1 MSQHLSG
8 GIRENSGEN
17 RNQRSR
23 ILGYMESSS
32 PINVQ
37 RPLTGLGVMS
47 DRVLTQRNT
56 NTAATSVQ
64 QNMHEDYDMDDN
76 CQESKQQATKK
87 QIYEQRIKGQE
98 DKITKL
104 QASDDSRLKQI
115 KENMNKLVETIQ
127 NETMSRDI
135 MDEKKTKEIKLTENN
150 LQIELNIEKQH
161 RRETEAKISKIVD
174 ERLYTIRLDLAKEKK
189 IREETQAHS
198 TLNFGDQLQSL
209 HEHILN
215 EQQ

>member
-1 MSQHLSG
+1 MSQHLSA

-76 CQESKQQATKK
+76 C
-87 QIYEQRIKGQE
+87 
-98 DKITKL
+98 
-104 QASDDSRLKQI
+104 
-115 KENMNKLVETIQ
+115 
-127 NETMSRDI
+127 
-135 MDEKKTKEIKLTENN
+135 
-150 LQIELNIEKQH
+150 
-161 RRETEAKISKIVD
+161 
-174 ERLYTIRLDLAKEKK
+174 
-189 IREETQAHS
+189 
-198 TLNFGDQLQSL
+198 
-209 HEHILN
+209 
-215 EQQ
+215 